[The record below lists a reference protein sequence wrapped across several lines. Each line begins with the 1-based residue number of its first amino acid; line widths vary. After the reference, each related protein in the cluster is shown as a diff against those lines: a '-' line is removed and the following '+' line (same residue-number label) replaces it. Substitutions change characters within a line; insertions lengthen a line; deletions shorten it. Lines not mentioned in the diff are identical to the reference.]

1 MQRYAAT
8 ILLSI
13 IWGII
18 MTGCSVNPVPRD
30 IKFLQRR
37 ALEDYLAVRDV
48 VEAGDIVFRM
58 GRSKVLGG
66 LVDFSKVSA
75 KMADSDLSHACIV
88 IQAYNGK
95 SPKTD
100 PSAGLLVADT
110 GVFGIERRF
119 FQDWHIVGTENL
131 VIKRLKPEYRFLIPK
146 VLEIVGDIIER
157 DVLYNDDFQ
166 YNDES
171 FYCSQVVDF
180 AFRVNGYPLSDL
192 ISIRDF
198 PNYGPLFH
206 GIGCLI
212 GGIDPSVKVAV
223 PGNDRIGLFSSPMLE
238 TVIDLRPQK

>member
-1 MQRYAAT
+1 VQRYAAI
-8 ILLSI
+8 ILLSVI
-13 IWGII
+13 GGI
-18 MTGCSVNPVPRD
+18 MTGCANPIPRN

-37 ALEDYLAVRDV
+37 ALEDYLTVRDI

-58 GRSKVLGG
+58 GRSRVLGG
-66 LVDFSKVSA
+66 LVDFSKTSA
-75 KMADSDLSHACIV
+75 KMADSDLSHTCIV
-88 IQAYNGK
+88 LQAYNGK

-110 GVFGIERRF
+110 SVFGIERRF
-119 FQDWHIVGTENL
+119 FRDWHIVGTENL
-131 VIKRLKPEYRFLIPK
+131 VVKRLKPEYRFLIPK
-146 VLEIVGDIIER
+146 VLGTVGGIIER
-157 DVLYNDDFQ
+157 DALYNDDFQ
-166 YNDES
+166 YNDER
-171 FYCSQVVDF
+171 FYCSQMVDF

-192 ISIRDF
+192 VSIRDL

-212 GGIDPSVKVAV
+212 GGIDPDVKVAV